1 MSIAATLRQ
10 RAALIRAFGH
20 RPPRI
25 VRNVPPKPARF
36 PSGVRTAYLRELL
49 AVVSAM
55 RDAIDRIVV
64 PELPRLVELF
74 ARGQLHVDSRLDALD
89 TPRLLETIA
98 IIGGPRTGKTT
109 AAARLAEAS
118 GMSVYSSDDLIS
130 LGWSQASDA
139 VAEQIKEARAHFG
152 GVFEGVA
159 VVRALRKLLK
169 QSPERPVD
177 AVIVLLDPHVDLT
190 DGQRTMAEGTRTIV
204 REVLGPLMARGV
216 DVTYSLAEHLE
227 RPQYARLAGAR
238 ARLDALRVWRVD
250 SARTDADPSDPLG
263 DLFDQVA
270 NEVDQAV
277 PAARIAQAAG
287 NAGNRIASHVRAEVD
302 GQIKQ
307 VVGIDVFGGDQG
319 LTDHVN
325 TFVRQ
330 QLVQV
335 QALTSATLN
344 KVHAAVFDGLR
355 QGLRA
360 EPLAAKLRQEVGLS
374 KTRATIIANDQVG
387 KLNGE
392 LTRLRQTN
400 LGISRYKWITARDEL
415 VRPGHR
421 ALDGTVQSW
430 ASPPVVNIKTGK
442 RAHPGFDTHFYPC
455 RCSAQPI
462 IEDLLAGIDDE
473 GLIAPNV
480 PSKPPAN
487 LLPEPV
493 APAPAKRA
501 RAPKPEPLPPTH
513 TPEHHLPALAP
524 IYGTAA
530 PQVAWGRAM
539 SARGESLAM
548 TDFRKGAKA
557 LAKAGIE
564 VDDLHGLM
572 FLRDLERDGHTTVG
586 ALIRAIESDPSSNE
600 VRRGIARE
608 LRVTSKLIA
617 HQRAMKG
624 LTRKVELT
632 GPVRVTTPHM
642 PRARIV
648 DARRRAAQIYSSM
661 AHRDLAQ
668 PTEYEWISNHERRG
682 ECDAVKRT
690 INVGGAKTN
699 VTDAKLVQTSLHE
712 MAHAIEALN
721 PSRMANAKAYIDARA
736 RGESLQ
742 KLSDIFPHGTY
753 DAWEQARPD
762 KLWNPYMGKEYVN
775 RGVHY
780 ATEATSM
787 AVERIGNVTDLTN
800 EVQLNDPDTIDW
812 LLGQLANQ

>member
-10 RAALIRAFGH
+10 RAALSRAFGH

-64 PELPRLVELF
+64 PELPRLVDLF

-89 TPRLLETIA
+89 TPRLFETIA

-118 GMSVYSSDDLIS
+118 GVGVYSSDDLIA
-130 LGWSQASDA
+130 LGWSEASSA
-139 VAEQIKEARAHFG
+139 VAEQITEARAHYG

-177 AVIVLLDPHVDLT
+177 AVIVLLEPRVALT
-190 DGQRTMAEGTRTIV
+190 DGQRTMTAGTSSIIN
-204 REVLGPLMARGV
+204 EVLPALSARGV
-216 DVTYSLAEHLE
+216 HISYSLAEHLE
-227 RPQYARLAGAR
+227 QPQYARLAGAR
-238 ARLDALRVWRVD
+238 ARLDALRAWRVD
-250 SARTDADPSDPLG
+250 GDPNDPLG

-270 NEVDQAV
+270 NDVDQAV
-277 PAARIAQAAG
+277 PQARIAQAAG

-307 VVGIDVFGGDQG
+307 VVGIDVFGGDQK

-335 QALTSATLN
+335 QALKSATLN

-355 QGLRA
+355 QGLRV

-400 LGISRYKWITARDEL
+400 LGITRYKWITARDEL

-421 ALDGTVQSW
+421 ALDGTVQTW
-430 ASPPVVNIKTGK
+430 ASPPVVNPKTGK

-455 RCSAQPI
+455 RCSAQPV

-487 LLPEPV
+487 ILPEPV

-501 RAPKPEPLPPTH
+501 APKPEPPPTH
-513 TPEHHLPALAP
+513 SPEHHLPALVP
-524 IYGTAA
+524 IYGTKVA

-539 SARGESLAM
+539 SARGESLEM
-548 TDFRKGAKA
+548 SEFRKGAKA
-557 LAKAGIE
+557 LGKAGIE
-564 VDDLHGLM
+564 ADDMQGFT
-572 FLRDLERDGHTTVG
+572 FLRDLEAAGHTTVG
-586 ALIRAIESDPSSNE
+586 EIIRAIESDPEASIIRRE
-600 VRRGIARE
+600 VARE
-608 LRVTSKLIA
+608 LRVSSKLIA

-632 GPVRVTTPHM
+632 GPVRVTTPNM

-648 DARRRAAQIYSSM
+648 SARRRAEQIYSSM

-668 PTEYEWISNHERRG
+668 PTDYEWISNHDNRG
-682 ECDAVKRT
+682 ECDPVKRV

-699 VTDAKLVQTSLHE
+699 VTDAKLTRTSLHE

-721 PSRMANAKAYIDARA
+721 PSRLASAKAYIDARA
-736 RGESLQ
+736 GSEPVQ
-742 KLSDIFPHGTY
+742 KLSELVPNANY
-753 DAWEQARPD
+753 DPWEQARPD
-762 KLWNPYMGKEYVN
+762 KLWSPYMGKQYVD
-775 RGVHY
+775 RGVHV

-787 AVERIGNVTDLTN
+787 AVERIGNVTDLTKH
-800 EVQLNDPDTIDW
+800 VHDVDPDTIDW